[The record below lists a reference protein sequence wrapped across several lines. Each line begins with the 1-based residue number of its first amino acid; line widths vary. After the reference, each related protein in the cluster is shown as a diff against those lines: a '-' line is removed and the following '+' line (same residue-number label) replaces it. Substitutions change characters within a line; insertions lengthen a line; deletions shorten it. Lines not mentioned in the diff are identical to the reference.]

1 MIVAVFLAIVFM
13 NVRKRH
19 LAALRPLRRKPRID
33 AATPIVLA
41 ELTALGLSAGLSFP
55 AALDAAADRFAEAE
69 ARLIKRRLR
78 SGVPGDTP
86 TPADGLFS
94 LVERAEVTGAPV
106 LASIDGYATSLRREA
121 RASAVE
127 RARRLPVKLLFPL
140 ALLILPGF
148 LLLTVAPAFLA
159 GLDRLGL

>member
-1 MIVAVFLAIVFM
+1 MTIAIFLAIGIM
-13 NVRKRH
+13 IARRRH
-19 LAALRPLRRKPRID
+19 LAALGSLRRVPG
-33 AATPIVLA
+33 AEGATPIVLA
-41 ELTALGLSAGLSFP
+41 ELTALGLSAGLSF
-55 AALDAAADRFAEAE
+55 AAAVDAAAQRLPDDE
-69 ARLIKRRLR
+69 ARRVRRRLR
-78 SGVPGDTP
+78 SGVRSDTP
-86 TPADGLFS
+86 TAADGLLA
-94 LVERAEVTGAPV
+94 LVERAEITGAPL
-106 LASIDGYATSLRREA
+106 LASIDGYATRLRREA